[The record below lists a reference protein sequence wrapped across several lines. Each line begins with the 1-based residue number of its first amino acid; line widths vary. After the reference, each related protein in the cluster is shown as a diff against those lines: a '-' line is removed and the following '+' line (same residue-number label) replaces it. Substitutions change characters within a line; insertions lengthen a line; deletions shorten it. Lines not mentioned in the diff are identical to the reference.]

1 LVIVL
6 YLGKLTNGKVFD
18 SLMDENQKP
27 NLEKSPFAVT
37 IGTGSVI
44 KGWDDGLI
52 GVKEG
57 MVRKLS
63 IPWELAYGTEGK
75 DPIPPKADLLF
86 TIKVL
91 KVYKAGAKPEIDAVD
106 VKQGSGAKVTANSTI
121 KFHYT
126 GSLANGKVYDDQSKG
141 LELAVSRLIPGFRE
155 AVVGMQVGGERKIT
169 FPPNSPNP
177 TGQIPPSQPFEI
189 DVTIDAV
196 K

>member
-1 LVIVL
+1 
-6 YLGKLTNGKVFD
+6 
-18 SLMDENQKP
+18 MDENQKP
-27 NLEKSPFAVT
+27 NLEKQPFAVT

-44 KGWDDGLI
+44 KGWDEGLV

-63 IPWELAYGTEGK
+63 IPWEMAYGTEGK

-91 KVYKAGAKPEIDAVD
+91 KVYKAGAKPVIDAVD
-106 VKQGSGAKVTANSTI
+106 IKEGTGANVTANSKI
-121 KFHYT
+121 KFHYI
-126 GSLANGKVYDDQSKG
+126 GSMINGKVYDDQSKG
-141 LELAVSRLIPGFRE
+141 LEATVDKLIPGFRE
-155 AVVGMQVGGERKIT
+155 AVIGMKVGGERKIM

-196 K
+196 L